1 MMVLDL
7 LIWGLLKPDI
17 LTEWFLLC
25 FLVTLPLPGAGTDL
39 GHCRAGR
46 KLGATC
52 MAIYHWASH
61 WRNTFS
67 PEQNLNHPI
76 VGGKTPI

>member
-1 MMVLDL
+1 
-7 LIWGLLKPDI
+7 LKPDI
-17 LTEWFLLC
+17 LPEWFLLF
-25 FLVTLPLPGAGTDL
+25 FLVALPLPGAGTDL

-52 MAIYHWASH
+52 MAIYHWASQ

-67 PEQNLNHPI
+67 P
-76 VGGKTPI
+76 